1 MSYKREMILNTFQE
15 LAINKFGTH
24 LEKIN
29 ELGADAS
36 ERKIYRLFSN
46 GKSVI
51 GIYNENEK
59 ENLAFFN
66 FTQTFLELGFNVPV
80 IISISDDNLCYLE
93 EDLGDLTLF
102 KFSTSG
108 YNQNLFEYY
117 KQALSDLI
125 RFQIEAKD
133 KIDYNICCETKVFDS
148 ETIKLDI
155 EEFNQYFVKTFLK
168 DSFNDEVF
176 NSILMTSVTAAA
188 RASDKF
194 FLYRDFQPRNI
205 MLKDNLLYYIDYQ
218 SGRKGPLQYD
228 LASFLYSG
236 SIFINE
242 DERKRLLHYY
252 TEELSRYIT
261 YDVEEF
267 KYYFYYFVFLR
278 LMQVLGT
285 YAYLYKTR
293 NDHEVLNK
301 IPKAMI
307 NLKSLVDKIDDK
319 SIKDFI
325 VELTASKN

>member
-15 LAINKFGTH
+15 LTFKKFGTH

-46 GKSVI
+46 GESVI
-51 GIYNENEK
+51 GIYNENQK
-59 ENLAFFN
+59 ENIAFIN
-66 FTQTFLELGFNVPV
+66 FTQTFLKLGFNVPV
-80 IISISDDNLCYLE
+80 IIGISDDNLCYIE

-102 KFSTSG
+102 KYSTSEQ
-108 YNQNLFEYY
+108 NKNLFEYY

-125 RFQIEAKD
+125 RFQVEAKD
-133 KIDYNICCETKVFDS
+133 KIDYDLCCETKMFDS

-168 DSFNDEVF
+168 DGFDDAVIK
-176 NSILMTSVTAAA
+176 SILLTPLAVVA
-188 RASDKF
+188 RAKDEF

-205 MLKDNLLYYIDYQ
+205 MLKDGQLYYIDYQ
-218 SGRKGPLQYD
+218 SARKGPLQYD

-242 DERKRLLHYY
+242 DERNELLHHY
-252 TEELSRYIT
+252 TEELSKYIT
-261 YDVEEF
+261 FDVQEF

-278 LMQVLGT
+278 LIQVLGT

-293 NDHEVLNK
+293 NDHEILNK
-301 IPKAMI
+301 IPKAMV
-307 NLKSLVDKIDDK
+307 NLKSLVIKIDDK

-325 VELTASKN
+325 VTLTGFMN